1 MNKMKTIRNI
11 KIFYIV
17 GAMNSLILTLI
28 ILFLFST
35 KRELNNIGLV
45 NIDFS
50 KRNLLYFLFSIIGG
64 FFLFMMD
71 KILLKIERNLI
82 KNTQKFKKEV
92 FFYGYGFKNM
102 LKIYSSFYFLVGLMF
117 FSFWEELLFRGVG
130 IYFLTKSVNFSKIN
144 SVIIVSFF
152 FGIYHIFISRA
163 SILPKFFGGLFL
175 GFFFIYTKNL
185 FFSFISHLVWNV
197 FIWKEWRK
205 SYWMLSRREG
215 IYEK

>member
-1 MNKMKTIRNI
+1 
-11 KIFYIV
+11 
-17 GAMNSLILTLI
+17 MNSIIFTLI

-35 KRELNNIGLV
+35 KRELDNIGLV
-45 NIDFS
+45 KIDFG

-82 KNTQKFKKEV
+82 KNPQNSKKEI

-102 LKIYSSFYFLVGLMF
+102 LKIYSSFYFLVGLVF
-117 FSFWEELLFRGVG
+117 FSFWEELLFRGVA
-130 IYFLTKSVNFSKIN
+130 IYFLTKSVSFSKIN
-144 SVIIVSFF
+144 SVIIVSIF

-185 FFSFISHLVWNV
+185 FFPFISHLVWNV

-205 SYWMLSRREG
+205 LYWMLLGKEG